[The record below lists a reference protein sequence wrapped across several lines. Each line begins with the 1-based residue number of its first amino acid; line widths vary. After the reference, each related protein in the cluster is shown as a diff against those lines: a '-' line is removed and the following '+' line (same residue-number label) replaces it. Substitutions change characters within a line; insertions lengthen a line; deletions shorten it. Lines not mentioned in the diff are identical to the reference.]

1 MAFSYTAMWCKGST
15 NKAPDALS
23 RSPTKEPQ
31 QEDMLAENDEDNTQ
45 DLSISEIRATHT
57 QEREESIRL
66 QELRKWADQD
76 EEYQQLK
83 AVILNGF
90 PNHRSE
96 LNEMCKRY
104 WQVRHNLTM
113 DDDLI
118 VYGCRLLIPQQMRKK
133 VLMQLHESHQGA
145 VRTKQRASLTI
156 YWPGLD
162 NDIDNLVMACTQCQ
176 DHLPSNTKEPM
187 ISKPTPT
194 WPFQELAGDF
204 CYHVD
209 KSYLVLVDCY
219 TDWPTIVPMGS
230 DTSAT
235 KLIAAMTELF
245 CRTAIP
251 DTF

>member
-1 MAFSYTAMWCKGST
+1 MTGAPTLAFFDATKPTRLCTDASRQGLGFILQQQSPTGKWGLIQAGSRFLTAAESRYAVIELELLAVAWSVLKCKVFLLGVQNFMIMTDHSPLIPILNSHRLDEIENPRLQRLRTRLMAFSYTAVWCKGST

-66 QELRKWADQD
+66 QELRKWADQN

-113 DDDLI
+113 EDDLI
-118 VYGCRLLIPQQMRKK
+118 VYGCRLLIPQQMRN
-133 VLMQLHESHQGA
+133 A
-145 VRTKQRASLTI
+145 
-156 YWPGLD
+156 
-162 NDIDNLVMACTQCQ
+162 
-176 DHLPSNTKEPM
+176 
-187 ISKPTPT
+187 
-194 WPFQELAGDF
+194 
-204 CYHVD
+204 
-209 KSYLVLVDCY
+209 
-219 TDWPTIVPMGS
+219 
-230 DTSAT
+230 AT
-235 KLIAAMTELF
+235 
-245 CRTAIP
+245 
-251 DTF
+251 